1 VKYLPLVLAGLWRK
15 PARAVLT
22 FLAVMIAFT
31 LFGLTIGMN
40 ATFDAV
46 EKNARDDRIFTGA
59 RFGGV
64 PLPIA
69 LEQQIAGMPGVAG
82 VAATQ
87 VIPGYHQDPKNR
99 VFVLMFDDNV
109 HKVMTDYPLT
119 PQQWDQIR
127 NNRDG
132 LVISRMSAQRW
143 NLKPGDTFVIDAP
156 QTVRAD
162 GAKSWTFRV
171 MSVGDD
177 IPYFSNGYM
186 FGNYDYFDQARAL
199 SDRGKVV
206 QLYVLSSDPTHT
218 ADIAQKIDAAYA
230 NSGTPL
236 QSITEKMALDI
247 SNSGVDIVTVDRDIA
262 LAGMFMVLFL
272 VANGIA
278 QSVRERFAEFAT
290 LRTLG
295 FTDRGVIA
303 LVFAEAAA
311 PCLLGA
317 LMGVGLAALVSSN
330 ISHLVP
336 ASIGTPPVPTI
347 DAMVLLWAALS
358 AAAVALASSALPALR
373 LSKMD
378 IATALS
384 ERV

>member
-1 VKYLPLVLAGLWRK
+1 
-15 PARAVLT
+15 
-22 FLAVMIAFT
+22 
-31 LFGLTIGMN
+31 MN

-46 EKNARDDRIFTGA
+46 EKNARDDRIFTNA

-69 LEQQIAGMPGVAG
+69 LEQQIAAMPGVAG
-82 VAATQ
+82 TAATQ
-87 VIPGYHQDPKNR
+87 VIGGYRQDPKNR
-99 VFVLMFDDNV
+99 VFVLMFDDKV
-109 HKVMTDYPLT
+109 RKVMTDYPLT
-119 PQQWDQIR
+119 QKQWDQILD
-127 NNRDG
+127 NRDG
-132 LVISRMSAQRW
+132 LVVSRISAQRW

-162 GAKSWTFRV
+162 GAKSWTFRI
-171 MSVGDD
+171 MSVADD
-177 IPYFSNGYM
+177 IPYFNNGYM

-206 QLYVLSSDPTHT
+206 QIYVLSSDPTRT
-218 ADIAQKIDAAYA
+218 GALAQQIDAAYA

-236 QSITEKMALDI
+236 QSVTEKVALDI
-247 SNSGVDIVTVDRDIA
+247 SNSGVDIATVDRDIA

-295 FTDRGVIA
+295 FSDRGVIA
-303 LVFAEAAA
+303 LVFAEALL

-317 LMGVGLAALVSSN
+317 LSGVGVAALISGN
-330 ISHLVP
+330 ISHLIPPSVGAPP
-336 ASIGTPPVPTI
+336 APTI
-347 DAMVLLWAALS
+347 DAIVFLWAALC

-373 LSKMD
+373 LSRMD

-384 ERV
+384 ERT